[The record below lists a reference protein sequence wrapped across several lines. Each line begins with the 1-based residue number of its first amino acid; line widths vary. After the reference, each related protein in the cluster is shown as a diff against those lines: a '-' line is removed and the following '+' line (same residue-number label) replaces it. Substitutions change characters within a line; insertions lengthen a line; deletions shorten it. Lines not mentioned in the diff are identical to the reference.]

1 VRIVRTSVTLYD
13 KETRVTEK
21 TPSRQ
26 REGGD
31 TNPRQPKVSWDT
43 TQMSSA
49 YANVCNVNST
59 REEVVLMFGTNERW
73 NPEAEELTVRLSNR
87 LIMSPY
93 AAKRLHALLG
103 NIMQQYEQRF
113 GALDIAAGESTATQ
127 K

>member
-1 VRIVRTSVTLYD
+1 M
-13 KETRVTEK
+13 TEK

-26 REGGD
+26 RESGD
-31 TNPRQPKVSWDT
+31 ANPRQPTVKWDT
-43 TQMSSA
+43 SQMSSA

-73 NPEAEELTVRLSNR
+73 NPEAAELTVKLSHR

-93 AAKRLHALLG
+93 AAKRLHLLLG

-113 GALDIAAGESTATQ
+113 GALDITAAAGDSTATQ